1 MSNLTGRIIKG
12 SALLA
17 SARVLSNLLG
27 WVGTIV
33 LARLLTPE
41 DYGLVAI
48 GTMVQAIVAA
58 MTEMSFGEALLRH
71 RAPERDHFDTAWTLG
86 LVRGSILAGLL
97 VLAAHPLA
105 IFYGDPRLE
114 MVIFA
119 FAFGTFLGSMI
130 NPRWIL
136 LQKELD
142 FRHQFVQSLAA
153 RMAAVLVSVAIAI
166 AYQSYWALIL
176 GTLAAQVVGV
186 GMTYL
191 AMPYRPRLRCN
202 RARELWSFS
211 IWLTLGQAINTINW
225 RFDQLLVG
233 KLLGRAELGYY
244 SVGDNLAQMPT
255 REAITP
261 LRQTLFPAFNKIS
274 GDGER
279 LKVAYQRVQG
289 LISAIALPTG
299 VGFALVAEPLIHAA
313 MGEKW
318 LPAVPVIQALA
329 AVFAFQTFGSI
340 VQPLAMSVGAT
351 RILFIRDVAL
361 FVIRLPVILLG
372 LALGGLPGLVFARV
386 VTGTIGTLFNMDLVR
401 RLSGLGILRQFRNNE
416 RTLIAV
422 SIMAAGVILFRHL
435 LDTPTGASLVAL
447 LIEATAS
454 AVLGALL
461 YILATYLLWRL
472 QGSVDGPEN
481 EIAQMAA
488 RALANIRRGGTRQNP

>member
-1 MSNLTGRIIKG
+1 LSNLTGRIIKG

-86 LVRGSILAGLL
+86 LVRGVILAGLL
-97 VLAAHPLA
+97 VLTAHPLA
-105 IFYGDPRLE
+105 LFYGDPRLE

-119 FAFGTFLGSMI
+119 FAAGTFLSSMN

-136 LQKELD
+136 LQKDLD
-142 FRHQFVQSLAA
+142 FRHQFVLSLAA
-153 RMAAVLVSVAIAI
+153 RMVAVLVSIIVAI
-166 AYQSYWALIL
+166 AYQSFWALIL
-176 GTLAAQVVGV
+176 GTLASQVVGV

-225 RFDQLLVG
+225 RFDQLVVG
-233 KLLGRAELGYY
+233 KLLGRMELGYY
-244 SVGDNLAQMPT
+244 SVGENLAQMPT

-261 LRQTLFPAFNKIS
+261 LRQTLFPAFNKMS
-274 GDGER
+274 GDVAR
-279 LKVAYQRVQG
+279 LRAAYQRVQG

-299 VGFALVAEPLIHAA
+299 AGFALVAEPLVHAA
-313 MGEKW
+313 MGGKW

-340 VQPLAMSVGAT
+340 VQPLAMSVSAT
-351 RILFIRDVAL
+351 KVL
-361 FVIRLPVILLG
+361 FVRDLVLFFVRLPIILLG
-372 LALGGLPGLVFARV
+372 LVLGGLPGLIIARV
-386 VTGTIGTLFNMDLVR
+386 VTGTLGTFINMDLVR
-401 RLSGLGILRQFRNNE
+401 RLSGLGIVEQFRCNQ
-416 RTLIAV
+416 RTLLAV
-422 SIMAAGVILFRHL
+422 SIMAVGVILFRDF
-435 LDTPTGASLVAL
+435 LDTPASASVVTLLLDAVGSAFLGASLYVL
-447 LIEATAS
+447 AS
-454 AVLGALL
+454 
-461 YILATYLLWRL
+461 YLLWRL
-472 QGSVDGPEN
+472 QGSRDGPER
-481 EIAQMAA
+481 EIAQIAA
-488 RALANIRRGGTRQNP
+488 RILTNIRSRRIREVQ